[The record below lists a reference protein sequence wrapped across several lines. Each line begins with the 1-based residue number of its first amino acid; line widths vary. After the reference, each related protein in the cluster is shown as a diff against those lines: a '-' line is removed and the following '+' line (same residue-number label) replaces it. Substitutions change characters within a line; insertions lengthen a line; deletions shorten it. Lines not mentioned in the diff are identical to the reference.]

1 MFEIFKTKSPQ
12 ERIRNADKSTQR
24 LRDKRSKLNPKT
36 DKEKI
41 NKING
46 KIHKNNVEMD
56 IAYAELKQP
65 RKETKTTNIS
75 FNKNDKS
82 KQVHLHGHY
91 HAKNK

>member
-1 MFEIFKTKSPQ
+1 MFRVFKEKSPQ

-46 KIHKNNVEMD
+46 KIHRNNVETD
-56 IAYAELKQP
+56 IAFAELK
-65 RKETKTTNIS
+65 
-75 FNKNDKS
+75 
-82 KQVHLHGHY
+82 
-91 HAKNK
+91 

>member
-1 MFEIFKTKSPQ
+1 MFGIFKEKSPQ

-46 KIHKNNVEMD
+46 KIHRNNVETD
-56 IAYAELKQP
+56 IAFAELKQP
-65 RKETKTTNIS
+65 KKETRTTNIS

-82 KQVHLHGHY
+82 KQVHFYGHY
-91 HAKNK
+91 HAKSK

>member
-1 MFEIFKTKSPQ
+1 MFGIFKAKSPR

-24 LRDKRSKLNPKT
+24 LRNKRSKLNPKT
-36 DKEKI
+36 DKVKI
-41 NKING
+41 DKING
-46 KIHKNNVEMD
+46 KIHRNNVETD

-82 KQVHLHGHY
+82 KQLHFHGHY
-91 HAKNK
+91 HSKNK

>member
-1 MFEIFKTKSPQ
+1 MFGIFKAKSPQ

-24 LRDKRSKLNPKT
+24 LRNKRSKLNPKT
-36 DKEKI
+36 DKVKI
-41 NKING
+41 DKING
-46 KIHKNNVEMD
+46 KIHRNNVETD

-82 KQVHLHGHY
+82 NQLHFHGHY
-91 HAKNK
+91 HSKNK

>member
-1 MFEIFKTKSPQ
+1 MFGIFKEKSPQ

-46 KIHKNNVEMD
+46 KIHRNNVETD
-56 IAYAELKQP
+56 IAFAELKQP
-65 RKETKTTNIS
+65 KKETRTTNIS

-82 KQVHLHGHY
+82 KQLHFHGHY
-91 HAKNK
+91 HSKNK

>member
-1 MFEIFKTKSPQ
+1 MIRIFKEKSPQ

-24 LRDKRSKLNPKT
+24 LRDKRSKLNPKS

-46 KIHKNNVEMD
+46 KIHRNNVETD
-56 IAYAELKQP
+56 IAFAELKQP
-65 RKETKTTNIS
+65 KKETRTTNIS

-82 KQVHLHGHY
+82 KQVHFHGHY
-91 HAKNK
+91 HAKSK

>member
-1 MFEIFKTKSPQ
+1 MFGFFKAKSPQ
-12 ERIRNADKSTQR
+12 ERIRTADKSTQR

-46 KIHKNNVEMD
+46 KIHRNNVETD
-56 IAYAELKQP
+56 IAFAELKQP
-65 RKETKTTNIS
+65 KKETRTTNIS

-82 KQVHLHGHY
+82 KQAHFHGHY
-91 HAKNK
+91 HAKSK

>member
-1 MFEIFKTKSPQ
+1 MFGIFKEKSPQ

-46 KIHKNNVEMD
+46 KIHNLFLKNAID
-56 IAYAELKQP
+56 C
-65 RKETKTTNIS
+65 
-75 FNKNDKS
+75 DC
-82 KQVHLHGHY
+82 
-91 HAKNK
+91 

>member
-1 MFEIFKTKSPQ
+1 MFRIFKEKSPQ

-46 KIHKNNVEMD
+46 KIHRNNVETD
-56 IAYAELKQP
+56 IAFAELK
-65 RKETKTTNIS
+65 
-75 FNKNDKS
+75 
-82 KQVHLHGHY
+82 
-91 HAKNK
+91 

>member
-1 MFEIFKTKSPQ
+1 MFRIFKEKSPQ

-46 KIHKNNVEMD
+46 KIHRNNIRGQKNG
-56 IAYAELKQP
+56 KP
-65 RKETKTTNIS
+65 
-75 FNKNDKS
+75 
-82 KQVHLHGHY
+82 
-91 HAKNK
+91 

>member
-1 MFEIFKTKSPQ
+1 MFRIFKEKSPQ

-46 KIHKNNVEMD
+46 KIHRNNVETD
-56 IAYAELKQP
+56 IAFAELKQP
-65 RKETKTTNIS
+65 KKETITTNIS

-82 KQVHLHGHY
+82 KQLHFHGHY
-91 HAKNK
+91 HSKNK